1 MLIKNLRNDHLS
13 PRVWKTTENDSVHSV
28 KLYYRVNGGVHIFE
42 YEGEVV
48 IKVEY
53 TDTPLTG

>member
-53 TDTPLTG
+53 TDTP